1 MEYHSMK
8 LRDFEYII
16 LLFFELIF
24 IGYAVQAVHIQD
36 TTRFYVVLV
45 SMAILLLPIV
55 FERWFLIRFPF
66 GIKSVIGLAL
76 LLHMAG
82 GINRYYWKYMPYY
95 DKLAHVV
102 SAIALGLLIFAFF
115 LVLDYWEIHIRP
127 PRILLGIFVLV
138 LLFGFGWEIGEY
150 YIDVLVQSSYNNG
163 VVDSILDS
171 ISNIIGALIALL
183 IARHYMKNI
192 PAGKTPGYLLQN
204 GT

>member
-1 MEYHSMK
+1 
-8 LRDFEYII
+8 
-16 LLFFELIF
+16 
-24 IGYAVQAVHIQD
+24 
-36 TTRFYVVLV
+36 
-45 SMAILLLPIV
+45 
-55 FERWFLIRFPF
+55 
-66 GIKSVIGLAL
+66 
-76 LLHMAG
+76 
-82 GINRYYWKYMPYY
+82 MPYY

-115 LVLDYWEIHIRP
+115 LVLDYWEIQIRP

-192 PAGKTPGYLLQN
+192 PEGKTPGYLLQN